1 MKIERGFVGKKKKKK
16 GRGSAGKE
24 YENNE
29 GMAMT
34 QI

>member
-1 MKIERGFVGKKKKKK
+1 MKIERGFVGKK

-24 YENNE
+24 YEKNE